1 VTWGQRLGESIRVN
15 HCGHSRRSEVEVQF
29 DARRLSAEGQ
39 EDLRRRVVA
48 AVDAGMSQLQAARVF
63 GVSRRAV
70 GEWTRVY
77 RATGPEAL
85 RAQRRGRPP
94 GQQSLSRR
102 TQAELVEELAAGPPG
117 PEADGALWSRRAV
130 AELIETRTGLRLS
143 PTTVSQYLMRWGI
156 GPLPAPAGHPAA
168 LLRQRGASE
177 ERTAATTLQVA
188 WTRPV
193 PRYLDTDLLPGPG
206 SFAAGPI
213 PGRVGPPPDHLEV
226 LMAQTARGD
235 LLFLAAHDPWC
246 PSGVADF
253 ARRLHGNVGH
263 AVQLV
268 VWAWPPGQGA
278 TLRAWAADPVAEVHI
293 TVV

>member
-1 VTWGQRLGESIRVN
+1 M
-15 HCGHSRRSEVEVQF
+15 F

-102 TQAELVEELAAGPPG
+102 TQAELLEELAAGTPAPDEG
-117 PEADGALWSRRAV
+117 SALWSRRAV

-143 PTTVSQYLMRWGI
+143 PTTVSQYLLRWGI
-156 GPLPAPAGHPAA
+156 GPLPAPVGHPAA
-168 LLRQRGASE
+168 LLRQRGATD
-177 ERTAATTLQVA
+177 ERAGAATLQVA

-193 PRYLDTDLLPGPG
+193 PRYLDTGLLPGPG
-206 SFAAGPI
+206 SFAAGPL
-213 PGRVGPPPDHLEV
+213 PGRIGPPPDHLEV
-226 LMAQTARGD
+226 LMAQSARGD
-235 LLFLAAHDPWC
+235 MLFLAARDPWRPC
-246 PSGVADF
+246 GVIEF
-253 ARRLHGNVGH
+253 ARRLQGNFGH
-263 AVQLV
+263 PVQLV
-268 VWAWPPGQGA
+268 VRAWPSGEGA
-278 TLRAWAADPVAEVHI
+278 TLRGWAADPGPDVHI
-293 TVV
+293 TIV